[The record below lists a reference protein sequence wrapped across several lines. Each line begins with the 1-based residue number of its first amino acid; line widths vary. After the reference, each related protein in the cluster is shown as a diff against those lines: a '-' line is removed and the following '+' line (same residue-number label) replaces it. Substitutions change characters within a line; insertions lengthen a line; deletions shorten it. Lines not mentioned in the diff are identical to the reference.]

1 MDGHTQRGLDEQRAL
16 CERERGRIEAE
27 RRRAEPLVRARH
39 TIAEYDVI
47 QRIGR
52 RSQTWLPLGQF
63 YGCMGAAFQ
72 VKPHDAPGPLL
83 VIKVVLNDPTHGGA
97 TRTDADVV
105 EKFRSEIEFTG
116 DPQRLPPH
124 HNLPFTYHYFVGT
137 ARGLPD
143 LDWMAEYTDRDTLCV
158 VMEHIDGTSLQSL
171 AGQLNPAGVDGAS
184 EVGGG
189 ALPLPEAMLLSYAEQ
204 LLRAIA
210 HLKEHGIVHRDIKPD
225 NVMVSGAF
233 RQFLRLIDFGC
244 AISVRESGFTF
255 PLVPGGS
262 KGGAIEYMS
271 PEIQRARTGE
281 QLDYSKNDEFSAG
294 LTLWSLLAAQPP
306 FGRDNLA
313 AVTDADF
320 IGVPPGYA
328 ECSNRLLRGLL
339 RVDCV
344 ERLAATEGVQMIEV
358 ARAAAQATSVEGRV
372 AQELSVE
379 HQRRQEI
386 EVINAQLHDE
396 IEQLRATAQQD
407 RAQAERQHED
417 MARRLQLLEQELEAT
432 RRGGGATG
440 VLHAPHDDVPPITP
454 AISIAQPQ
462 QPPNAVFQVRGAGTS
477 KCNGYFK
484 ENGKLCCL
492 ANHVATST

>member
-1 MDGHTQRGLDEQRAL
+1 MDGHTQRGLVEQRAL

-72 VKPHDAPGPLL
+72 VKPHDTPGPLL

-210 HLKEHGIVHRDIKPD
+210 HLKEHDIVHRDIKPD

-255 PLVPGGS
+255 PLTPGGS

-294 LTLWSLLAAQPP
+294 LTLWSLLTAQPP

-313 AVTDADF
+313 TVTDAEF

-328 ECSNRLLRGLL
+328 ECSNRLLCGLL
-339 RVDCV
+339 RVDSV
-344 ERLAATEGVQMIEV
+344 ERLAASEGVDMIE
-358 ARAAAQATSVEGRV
+358 AARV
-372 AQELSVE
+372 ATEAMDVRVE
-379 HQRRQEI
+379 EDLRAEQQRCQEI
-386 EVINAQLHDE
+386 EVANAQLHNE
-396 IEQLRATAQQD
+396 IEQLCATAQHD
-407 RAQAERQHED
+407 RAQAERQHKD
-417 MARRLQLLEQELEAT
+417 MARRLQVLEQELEAT
-432 RRGGGATG
+432 RHGGGATG
-440 VLHAPHDDVPPITP
+440 VLHAPHEDVPP

-462 QPPNAVFQVRGAGTS
+462 QPTNAVFQVCGAGTAE
-477 KCNGYFK
+477 CNGYYK
-484 ENGKLCCL
+484 EDGKLRCL
-492 ANHVATST
+492 ASHAATST